1 MSASA
6 ATCTPRAFGR
16 AEDLAV
22 DFALSPRAE
31 LVTELLA
38 GCAGA
43 GDAAHWWAQPLG
55 MRIAA
60 LLRVLQRSLGG
71 DSLEL
76 ALRCS
81 RSGCGEAFEVA
92 LPFAALQAGPA
103 QPVPC
108 MLPGSREVSLRLAT
122 GDDLRRWRDAGAQSG
137 EDALGLMIRSLLLS
151 GEAGIDDE
159 PALAEAIAAQD
170 PLVDFGV
177 SCRCPACGTDQELGI
192 DLEAQALSRLAAL
205 QRALLREVHVFAS
218 HYGWT
223 EREVLALPAARRAR
237 YLALIEGS

>member
-1 MSASA
+1 MSARA
-6 ATCTPRAFGR
+6 ALDPPRAFGR

-43 GDAAHWWAQPLG
+43 GDAAFWWAQPLG
-55 MRIAA
+55 TRIAA
-60 LLRVLQRSLGG
+60 LWRVLQRSLGG

-76 ALRCS
+76 TLRCQQAA
-81 RSGCGEAFEVA
+81 CGEAFEIS
-92 LPFAALQAGPA
+92 LPYAALQAPTA
-103 QPVPC
+103 QPVAC
-108 MLPGSREVSLRLAT
+108 ALPGDREVSLRLAT
-122 GDDLRRWRDAGAQSG
+122 GDDLRRWREAGAESG
-137 EDALGLMIRSLLLS
+137 EAALSLMIRSLLLS

-159 PALAEAIAAQD
+159 PTLAEAIAARD

-177 SCRCPACGTDQELGI
+177 SCRCPACGTEQDLAI
-192 DLEAQALSRLAAL
+192 DLEALALARLAAM

-223 EREVLALPAARRAR
+223 EREVLGLPAARRAR